1 MKSRQINQAMPWLA
15 ALFLVA
21 QPLSGLFVMNQPGA
35 GSGQWMT
42 VCNLQGTHQIK
53 VVLPRP
59 DDAPG
64 APEVVGWACPDCVS
78 TPPGAASFAGT
89 DTFVPSPFP
98 LALGSA
104 QSVLLHFISAVG
116 PAFPARAPPL
126 AANLNP

>member
-1 MKSRQINQAMPWLA
+1 MKSGQINRAMPWLA
-15 ALFLVA
+15 ALFLAV
-21 QPLSGLFVMNQPGA
+21 QPLSGLFAMNHPGPV
-35 GSGQWMT
+35 QWMT
-42 VCNLQGTHQIK
+42 VCTLQGTHQIK

-78 TPPGAASFAGT
+78 TPPAAASFAGT

-98 LALGSA
+98 PALGSA
-104 QSVLLHFISAVG
+104 QSVLLHFISVAG
-116 PAFPARAPPL
+116 SAFPARAPPL

>member
-1 MKSRQINQAMPWLA
+1 
-15 ALFLVA
+15 
-21 QPLSGLFVMNQPGA
+21 MNQPGA

-42 VCNLQGTHQIK
+42 VCSLQGTHQIK

-78 TPPGAASFAGT
+78 TPPAAASFAGT

-98 LALGSA
+98 AALGSA
-104 QSVLLHFISAVG
+104 QSVLLHLISAAG